1 MADNPTVPHPETGE
15 EVELPVDVFDDPGAV
30 EHPDQTVNPQ

>member
-1 MADNPTVPHPETGE
+1 MSNPTGTHPETGE

-30 EHPDQTVNPQ
+30 EVDE